1 LFAPELRDL
10 LQIDKA
16 MFRCRI
22 GPNLDKQH
30 ARSLGR
36 CYIILASFCRVAAMA
51 IRIAHISDLHF
62 ESSDPIAA
70 KSLVKA
76 VKNER
81 PTYLI
86 ITGDFANNPWRLS
99 PAKNYVVDL
108 CERCDID
115 PTHVFVVAG
124 NHDYRIQGNFGL
136 KPLGRYFFRKTFFD
150 WCHEGIVFL
159 DGSPP
164 LTLILIDSNPFV
176 RGFARGRFGYSAA
189 RRLRT
194 QLKALSQEKFEALRQ
209 STTIA
214 VLHHHPIPVPHEGSD
229 FFLVLQNAETLIQ
242 LIAEMDINIVLHG
255 HKHRATFSSL
265 SSSKF
270 RNPNL

>member
-1 LFAPELRDL
+1 MLWMLSA
-10 LQIDKA
+10 
-16 MFRCRI
+16 FRFRRNAI
-22 GPNLDKQH
+22 ANSQGIHSEAFLT
-30 ARSLGR
+30 
-36 CYIILASFCRVAAMA
+36 LASII
-51 IRIAHISDLHF
+51 IRYPDQETTARKMLMRSNVC
-62 ESSDPIAA
+62 A
-70 KSLVKA
+70 
-76 VKNER
+76 
-81 PTYLI
+81 
-86 ITGDFANNPWRLS
+86 
-99 PAKNYVVDL
+99 
-108 CERCDID
+108 
-115 PTHVFVVAG
+115 
-124 NHDYRIQGNFGL
+124 
-136 KPLGRYFFRKTFFD
+136 LG
-150 WCHEGIVFL
+150 